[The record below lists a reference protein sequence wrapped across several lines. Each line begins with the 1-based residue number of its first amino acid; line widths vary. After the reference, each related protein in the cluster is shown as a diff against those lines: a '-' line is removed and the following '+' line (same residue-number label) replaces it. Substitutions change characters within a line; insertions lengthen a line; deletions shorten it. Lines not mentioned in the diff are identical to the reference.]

1 MSSFKCEPHTFSVAI
16 VLIVLL
22 LNPREGLCSCY
33 KRIFSFGDSTIDTG
47 NFVHLIGKAKSMY
60 TEPPYGMAFFKH
72 ATGRA
77 CDGRVLID
85 FYAQAL
91 KLPWIPPY
99 LPKKDSGEFPN
110 GANFAVVGATT
121 RGTNFS
127 VPLMNGTVGVTW
139 TLGVQIDW
147 FEEMAQRIAPEDGAK
162 QHFLRDSLVVM
173 GQISGND
180 YDSLFNAGRGRPGDD
195 IEDIIV
201 DIVIY
206 ISHFIEELILDYG
219 ATTFLVPGSFPIGCY
234 ASYLS
239 RFHSDNPKDYDEQGC
254 LRWLNEVSQKHNQKL
269 HGEISRLRGFYPGV
283 KLIYADYYGAAM
295 EFIENP
301 SRFGIGDP
309 LVACCG
315 GDGRYHTGMECN
327 STAKVWGD
335 PSSFANWDGMLLT
348 EKAYSIIAQGVL
360 NGSFADPPFMQG
372 C

>member
-1 MSSFKCEPHTFSVAI
+1 MSSFKCEPQTFSVAI
-16 VLIVLL
+16 VLIMLL

-33 KRIFSFGDSTIDTG
+33 KHIFSFGDSTMDTG
-47 NFVHLIGKAKSMY
+47 NFVHLIGKAKSKY
-60 TEPPYGMAFFKH
+60 TEPPYGMTFFKH
-72 ATGRA
+72 ATGRVS
-77 CDGRVLID
+77 DGRVLID

-91 KLPWIPPY
+91 KLPRIPPY
-99 LPKKDSGEFPN
+99 LPNKDSGEFPN
-110 GANFAVVGATT
+110 GANFAVVG
-121 RGTNFS
+121 
-127 VPLMNGTVGVTW
+127 
-139 TLGVQIDW
+139 VQMDW
-147 FEEMAQRIAPEDGAK
+147 FEEMAQRIAPGDGAK
-162 QHFLRDSLVVM
+162 QHFLRNSLVVM

-180 YDSLFNAGRGRPGDD
+180 YESLFNAGRGRPGDD
-195 IEDIIV
+195 IEEIII

-206 ISHFIEELILDYG
+206 ITHFIEELILDYG
-219 ATTFLVPGSFPIGCY
+219 ATTFLVPGIFPMGCY
-234 ASYLS
+234 PSYLS
-239 RFHSDNPKDYDEQGC
+239 RLHSDNPKDYDKQGC
-254 LRWLNEVSQKHNQKL
+254 LRWLNELSQKHNQQL
-269 HGEISRLRGFYPGV
+269 HGELSRLRGFYPGV
-283 KLIYADYYGAAM
+283 KLIYADYYGVAM

-335 PSSFANWDGMLLT
+335 PSNFTNWDGMHLT